1 MSYLIED
8 TGAVTVRMKL
18 DFTKTKVKKFIKVGT
33 RLSLAKGTENVSWY
47 GNGDDESYC
56 DRQTY
61 TRVGAY
67 TSTVNK
73 MFYPFAKPQDCGNLT
88 GVKWIR
94 LDNETNGTGMLICG
108 NEDVN
113 ASALHFMTE
122 QLDKATS

>member
-1 MSYLIED
+1 MSLGME
-8 TGAVTVRMKL
+8 TV
-18 DFTKTKVKKFIKVGT
+18 
-33 RLSLAKGTENVSWY
+33 
-47 GNGDDESYC
+47 DDESYC

-94 LDNETNGTGMLICG
+94 LDNKTTSTATGSTRP
-108 NEDVN
+108 
-113 ASALHFMTE
+113 SACRVPT
-122 QLDKATS
+122 TPIT

>member
-1 MSYLIED
+1 MEHDCRLRKGQKMSLGMEMVMMK
-8 TGAVTVRMKL
+8 VTVT
-18 DFTKTKVKKFIKVGT
+18 D
-33 RLSLAKGTENVSWY
+33 RLIRG
-47 GNGDDESYC
+47 
-56 DRQTY
+56 
-61 TRVGAY
+61 VGAY

-108 NEDVN
+108 NEDIN

-122 QLDKATS
+122 QLDKAKQSTS